1 MVYQVDNLIASKEE
15 VVEHVA
21 KVNAR
26 VDTLETTDMNTCRA
40 CNLKETE
47 SSSMNEQVETDHDP
61 SNPILMLR
69 ALAEFT
75 IVIRI
80 LANDIVAIKSDSII
94 VNNDVYSNNKED
106 VIEKVN
112 NKFDKCIIS
121 SNS

>member
-1 MVYQVDNLIASKEE
+1 
-15 VVEHVA
+15 
-21 KVNAR
+21 
-26 VDTLETTDMNTCRA
+26 
-40 CNLKETE
+40 
-47 SSSMNEQVETDHDP
+47 
-61 SNPILMLR
+61 MLR

-75 IVIRI
+75 IVLRI

>member
-1 MVYQVDNLIASKEE
+1 
-15 VVEHVA
+15 
-21 KVNAR
+21 
-26 VDTLETTDMNTCRA
+26 
-40 CNLKETE
+40 
-47 SSSMNEQVETDHDP
+47 MNEQVETDHDP